1 LYKRVQKR
9 IILPTTHFTVEGF
22 PEMAQEQDAHGSVE
36 NLILAS
42 LPAEERAR
50 LLSQMERV
58 ELPRGLVVIEPEEA
72 IPYAYFPAGALIS
85 LVSMTEEGRAVEV
98 GTIGREGMAGLP
110 IVLGGG
116 TTPMRSV
123 VQIEGGAYRLRA
135 GLARREFDAGGALQK
150 ALHRYMH
157 ALFVASS
164 QSAACNALH
173 RLEGRLCRWLLV
185 ASDGVGSE
193 SLPLTHEYL
202 AIMLGVRRAGV
213 TEACGL
219 LRDEGLIDYTR
230 GMIRL
235 TDREGLEDMA
245 CECYQVQRKEFDRM
259 LGRDSI

>member
-1 LYKRVQKR
+1 
-9 IILPTTHFTVEGF
+9 
-22 PEMAQEQDAHGSVE
+22 MAQEQDTRGGVE

-50 LLSQMERV
+50 LLPQMERV
-58 ELPRGLVVIEPEEA
+58 ELPRGQVVIEPEA
-72 IPYAYFPAGALIS
+72 PIPYAYFPAGALIS
-85 LVSMTEEGRAVEV
+85 LVAMMEDGRAVEA
-98 GTIGREGMAGLP
+98 GTIGRHGMAGLP
-110 IVLGGG
+110 IVLDGG

-135 GLARREFDAGGALQK
+135 ESAKREFDAGGALQK

-173 RLEGRLCRWLLV
+173 PLEGRLCRWLLV
-185 ASDGVGSE
+185 AGDGVGSD

-219 LRDEGLIDYTR
+219 LRDKGLIDYTR
-230 GMIRL
+230 GKIHL
-235 TDREGLEDMA
+235 TDRGGLEDVA
-245 CECYQVQRKEFDRM
+245 CECYRVVRKEFDRV